1 MWELLLANLPIV
13 ACFLLG
19 LGLLIVEVFMPGFG
33 LPGISGIILEVVTIV
48 LTYLWHGG
56 LAALGMTLII
66 LAVVGIVI
74 SLALRSVNKGRLSKS
89 PIILNDEESAA
100 EGYVATR
107 DMEVFLGKEGVTTSV
122 LRPAGMA
129 EFDGVKLN
137 VVADG
142 EYIPKDARVRVDHVE
157 GARVVVRRLRTA
169 EE

>member
-19 LGLLIVEVFMPGFG
+19 LGLLTVEVFMPGFG

-48 LTYLWHGG
+48 LT
-56 LAALGMTLII
+56 
-66 LAVVGIVI
+66 
-74 SLALRSVNKGRLSKS
+74 LALRSVNKGRLSKS
-89 PIILNDEESAA
+89 PIILNDEESSA

-107 DMEVFLGKEGVTTSV
+107 DMEVFLGKEGVTTTV

-157 GARVVVRRLRTA
+157 GARVVVRKLRTA

>member
-1 MWELLLANLPIV
+1 MLTNLMANLPI
-13 ACFLLG
+13 LLCLM
-19 LGLLIVEVFMPGFG
+19 LGAALMIVEVFLPGFG

-48 LTYLWHGG
+48 LTYVWHGG
-56 LAALGMTLII
+56 LAALGVTLII

-89 PIILNDEESAA
+89 PIILNEEESTAD
-100 EGYVATR
+100 GYVATR
-107 DMEVFLGKEGVTTSV
+107 DMEVFLGKEGVTTTV

-142 EYIPKDARVRVDHVE
+142 EYIPKDVRVRVDHVE
-157 GARVVVRRLRTA
+157 GARVVVRKLRTA